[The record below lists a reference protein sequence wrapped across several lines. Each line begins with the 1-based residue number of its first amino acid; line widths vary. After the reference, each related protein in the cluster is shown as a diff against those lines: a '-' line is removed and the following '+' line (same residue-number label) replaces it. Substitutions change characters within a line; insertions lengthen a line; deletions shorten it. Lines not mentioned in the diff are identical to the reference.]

1 MPTFTDRLKHAWN
14 AFQGRDPTPVYNY
27 GLSSSYR
34 PDRPR
39 LTRGNE
45 RSIVASIYN
54 RIAVDVAAINI
65 EHVRLDD
72 NGRYVETVKDGLNNI
87 LTLDANIDQTGRAF
101 IQDIVMSMFDEGV
114 VAVVPIDTNISPKNS
129 ASFEINTMR
138 TGKIVEWFPKHVKVR
153 LYNDRTGRKEDLI
166 LPKTMVAIIENPFY
180 SIMNEPNSTLQRLIR
195 TINRLDAFN
204 EQNTSGKLDLIIQL
218 PYTIKTDA
226 RRMQAENRRKD
237 IEMQLTGS
245 KYGIAYADSTERIT
259 QLNRPVENNLWN
271 QVKDLTTTL
280 YNQLG
285 LAQTIF
291 DGTADEKTMLNYYS
305 RTIDPILSAIAEA
318 FMRTFLTKTA
328 RTQGH
333 AIRYFRDPFKLVPIK
348 DLAEISNSFT
358 RNEIATSNEIRAEI
372 GWKPSDNPRAD
383 ELVNPNVNP
392 LDGEMGAIDEL
403 GEVQNG
409 GEMEGEIPEE
419 PEEGEL
425 SPEIQEI
432 LDMIEG
438 DDESELLP
446 QLEKLL
452 AILEE
457 EDLGED
463 DEDEM
468 EQKDDDMLAL
478 FHAYA
483 SKYYDPVKAH
493 EYYMRTRKLKGRKK
507 GMSIEQLRLVNKSKS
522 KIKEISQR
530 QKNGGE
536 TDQER
541 QARLGSTAA
550 HAKNKV
556 LDAKKT
562 LETAKTKVKSMSR
575 GKKKRLRNKLRQVVN
590 QLQSQQTATNG
601 SSEEDTLW
609 NSISN
614 SLNEEG
620 RKYAEQV
627 RERLEKERDDKIAEL
642 ERQMNKELESI
653 GSSSGTA
660 TGNSRAETARKTFD
674 TESQRVRS
682 EYLEKAKQEIASI
695 TKMDRYRK

>member
-27 GLSSSYR
+27 GLASSYR

-72 NGRYVETVKDGLNNI
+72 NGRYIETVKDGLNNV

-114 VAVVPIDTNISPKNS
+114 VAVVPIDTNINPKNS
-129 ASFEINTMR
+129 TSFEINTMR
-138 TGKIVEWFPKHVKVR
+138 TGKIVEWFPQHVKVR
-153 LYNDRTGRKEDLI
+153 LYNDRTGRKEDI
-166 LPKTMVAIIENPFY
+166 TLPKSMVAIIENPFY

-226 RRMQAENRRKD
+226 RRQQAENRRKD

-383 ELVNPNVNP
+383 ELVNANVNP
-392 LDGEMGAIDEL
+392 MGAEI
-403 GEVQNG
+403 QNG
-409 GEMEGEIPEE
+409 GEELTMD
-419 PEEGEL
+419 EEGEEMEASEAQSEL
-425 SPEIQEI
+425 SPDLQEL
-432 LDMIEG
+432 LDMLDGG
-438 DDESELLP
+438 DETDLLP
-446 QLEKLL
+446 QLEELL
-452 AILEE
+452 SELENE
-457 EDLGED
+457 ED
-463 DEDEM
+463 DEEDEPL
-468 EQKDDDMLAL
+468 E
-478 FHAYA
+478 HAYA

-493 EYYMRTRKLKGRKK
+493 EYYMKNRELKGRKK
-507 GMSIEQLRLVNKSKS
+507 AVAVTPTDRARRAASKALDFGQSHATVKSPTSKGAKSNSGDVKYESVFDRANRVNKIAEVSKA
-522 KIKEISQR
+522 KETI
-530 QKNGGE
+530 E
-536 TDQER
+536 E
-541 QARLGSTAA
+541 
-550 HAKNKV
+550 
-556 LDAKKT
+556 AKKT
-562 LETAKTKVKSMSR
+562 VSSMPKR
-575 GKKKRLRNKLRQVVN
+575 KKKRVKAKLKQVIS
-590 QLQSQQTATNG
+590 QLKSG
-601 SSEEDTLW
+601 SSAEQPGSDSD
-609 NSISN
+609 SIWASVSS

-620 RKYAEQV
+620 RKYAEQLRESLE
-627 RERLEKERDDKIAEL
+627 RERDSKIEEL
-642 ERQMNKELESI
+642 QKKMNATLESI
-653 GSSSGTA
+653 GSSSSTA
-660 TGNSRAETARKTFD
+660 TGNAKAEQSRSEFEAGK
-674 TESQRVRS
+674 QKLVS
-682 EYLEKAKQEIASI
+682 EYLEKAKAEIAKL
-695 TKMDRYRK
+695 TQMDKYRK